1 MKKTVIIF
9 TGIFLMLILGVTLVI
24 AVPNSLSRKISD
36 GIKARG
42 YMEYSPDDAKRLA
55 MQICTQC
62 HDTERI
68 AKYCHRCG
76 PPFIAVIPHM
86 KKFIADYKMKDS
98 YKELSDVTDY
108 QAAAIIQTWNAL
120 VGNWEADFRKQDLV
134 KLIGDNKSLLELLNT
149 PIEKRKIEYA
159 LRTRGDKVTGAYQ
172 AGHLGEQSGHST
184 H

>member
-1 MKKTVIIF
+1 MKKTIIIF
-9 TGIFLMLILGVTLVI
+9 TGILLTPIIGVALVI
-24 AVPNSLSRKISD
+24 AVPNSLGRKITD
-36 GIKARG
+36 EIKARG

-86 KKFIADYKMKDS
+86 KRFIAEYKTREPF
-98 YKELSDVTDY
+98 KELSDVTDY
-108 QAAAIIQTWNAL
+108 QASAIIQTWNAL
-120 VGNWEADFRKQDLV
+120 VGNWEADFRKEDLL
-134 KLIGDNKSLLELLNT
+134 KLIGNNNILIDLANT

-159 LRTRGDKVTGAYQ
+159 LRTRGDKITGAYE